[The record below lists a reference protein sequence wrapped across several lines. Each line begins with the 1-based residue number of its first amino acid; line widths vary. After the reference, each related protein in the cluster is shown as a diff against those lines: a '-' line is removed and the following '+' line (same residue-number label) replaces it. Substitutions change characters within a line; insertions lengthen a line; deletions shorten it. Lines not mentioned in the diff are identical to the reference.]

1 VKPVAAV
8 QYPTILFVDDDPL
21 LLEGLTRTLRREPY
35 DIRTAASA
43 KAALAI
49 LSAVPVAVV
58 VSDEQMPGGSGADL
72 LERVRESYPDVVRII
87 LTGKTDLQAT
97 MRLIQEGALYRFLSK
112 PLQDEDLKR
121 TLRQALQMKR
131 LNDASERLSK

>member
-1 VKPVAAV
+1 VKPVARV

-35 DIRTAASA
+35 DIRTATSA
-43 KAALAI
+43 KDALAI
-49 LSAVPVAVV
+49 LSTVRVAVV

-72 LERVRESYPDVVRII
+72 LERVRETYPDTVRII

-97 MRLIQEGALYRFLSK
+97 MRLIQEGGFYRFLSK
-112 PLQDEDLKR
+112 PVQDADLKR

-131 LNDASERLSK
+131 LNDESGRLSK